1 MGKSQKSMPNPKK
14 RRDFMSEKYTNMN
27 IADTI
32 IDQEIRDYF
41 YLDMGIDELI
51 DKMQNLNLS
60 HLGDDKLTPFFAKVR
75 GYTGAIDE
83 EGFSWLV
90 KEISEKEAP
99 SHNIQEAAFYIDF
112 LLKTPA
118 APTVLF
124 QQNGKIYRATKQVT
138 SAMQIGSYNYLQE
151 PYIKMLANDLL
162 NRWLF
167 FDEDRNPNNYL
178 VKHDSD
184 REPFIIVIDYNKAD
198 LETQEMK
205 ITGTSEHFGWH
216 REEQTRFL
224 TLLKPEN
231 FENLSLNDFEQ
242 RLTLMTSL
250 TKEQLYSCCKKIF
263 STGFIED
270 PVETADQIS
279 KNILERVKY
288 LNEYFRTW
296 FKEQD
301 KVKEKEVDDRY
312 SGLGQSFLDYYKR
325 KT

>member
-1 MGKSQKSMPNPKK
+1 
-14 RRDFMSEKYTNMN
+14 MSDKYTNMN
-27 IADTI
+27 IADTV
-32 IDQEIRDYF
+32 IDQDVRDYF
-41 YLDMGIDELI
+41 YLDMDINELI
-51 DKMQNLNLS
+51 DKMQNLKLS
-60 HLGDDKLTPFFAKVR
+60 HLGDEKLTPFFAKVR
-75 GYTGAIDE
+75 GYTGAIE
-83 EGFSWLV
+83 EDGSSWLV
-90 KEISEKEAP
+90 KEIPYKEAP
-99 SHNIQEAAFYIDF
+99 SHNIQEVAYYVDF

-167 FDEDRNPNNYL
+167 FDEDRNPNNYM

-184 REPFIIVIDYNKAD
+184 GEPFIVVIDYNKAD

-205 ITGTSEHFGWH
+205 ITGTSEQFGWH
-216 REEQTRFL
+216 REEKTRFL

-231 FENLSLNDFEQ
+231 FENFSINNFDQ

-250 TKEQLYSCCKKIF
+250 KKEQLYSYCKKIF
-263 STGFIED
+263 STGIIED
-270 PVETADQIS
+270 PAETAEQIS
-279 KNILERVKY
+279 NNIIKRIKY
-288 LNEYFRTW
+288 LDDYFRTW
-296 FKEQD
+296 FKELN
-301 KVKEKEVDDRY
+301 KEKEKEVDDRY